1 MRGNGGRENRWPGK
15 PTDVKT
21 AAAAGTPA
29 SRLTGYAFVPQLDCC
44 FSEWGTKQSQ
54 HGPLF
59 VARWLREE
67 DTGDEVGDP
76 SGGAVHMDGKSW

>member
-1 MRGNGGRENRWPGK
+1 MGGEIDGLENPLMSKQQQQLGPLSEQDNGIC
-15 PTDVKT
+15 
-21 AAAAGTPA
+21 
-29 SRLTGYAFVPQLDCC
+29 FCPQLDGC

-54 HGPLF
+54 HGPLV